1 MPDFDWNTEE
11 KDATQAAIL
20 ECNRMGLDSFHDLL
34 QIDPSLQD
42 KPVKLIHTAIDDLQ
56 DISPHVI
63 GVINEHEGE
72 TWVFFQPNDD
82 IFKGADAIPVRLV
95 KPELGDR
102 DPDNIQICHDI
113 WCIIS
118 KEPLLI
124 RSMYGAI
131 LGFKK
136 TVEGVVCHTVVES
149 DADDWGFEG

>member
-1 MPDFDWNTEE
+1 MPNFDWNTEE
-11 KDATQAAIL
+11 KEATQAAIF
-20 ECNRMGLDSFHDLL
+20 EGNRMGLDCFQDLL
-34 QIDPSLQD
+34 QTDPPLLNE
-42 KPVKLIHTAIDDLQ
+42 PIKLLHTAIDDLQ

-63 GVINEHEGE
+63 GV
-72 TWVFFQPNDD
+72 FFQPNND
-82 IFKGADAIPVRLV
+82 IFEGADAIPVRLV

-102 DPDNIQICHDI
+102 DPDNIQICNDI

-131 LGFKK
+131 IGFKK
-136 TVEGVVCHTVVES
+136 TVEGIVFHTVVES